1 MYGEGWVSI
10 FYVYKIDMA
19 LDIQFDGELEKQV
32 LVRGEEKH
40 ANPWA
45 ILMSNDEV
53 KVRKYLQ
60 DVLKGRKLERFYD
73 YAADKRPDVIQQ
85 LIQSYALNL
94 VYTKWGSKPNAKFNR
109 ESPIKHKAV
118 IMEVMKVL
126 GPNAKRIYGE
136 QLAAIATDE
145 SLKAAGKGNVYGWRA
160 PGPPA
165 DPESAHLKYRM
176 TNIGSIQQ
184 QLPVNVA
191 SEVRTRGRTRAI
203 KNELM
208 ASTWGNAHTVARR
221 EGINTSAFA
230 AGRKGRRTRR
240 ASRSRK

>member
-1 MYGEGWVSI
+1 
-10 FYVYKIDMA
+10 MA
-19 LDIQFDGELEKQV
+19 LERGLDIQFDGEIDKQV
-32 LVRGEEKH
+32 LIAGEKPQE
-40 ANPWA
+40 NPAWV
-45 ILMSNDEV
+45 LFSNDEV

-85 LIQSYALNL
+85 LIQSYGLNL
-94 VYTKWGSKPNAKFNR
+94 VYTKWHMKPNAKFNR

-126 GPNAKRIYGE
+126 SPSAKDIYGA
-136 QLAAIATDE
+136 QLAALAQNEHLI
-145 SLKAAGKGNVYGWRA
+145 AAGKGNLYGWRA

-165 DPESAHLKYRM
+165 DPDSAHLKYRM
-176 TNIGSIQQ
+176 TNIGTIQK

-208 ASTWGNAHTVARR
+208 ASTWGNAHSVAAR
-221 EGINTSAFA
+221 EGINTSAYGRGGLRSSKRKTRRV
-230 AGRKGRRTRR
+230 GRK
-240 ASRSRK
+240 